1 MHRKG
6 AADLHGLDDEIFL
19 VLSGAAQVT
28 LGGDVTDGRAMAA
41 NETRGTTIASGKTWS
56 VGAGD
61 LISIPRGSRIRWT
74 PAGATFFTSPSR
86 SLRADGPLSARHVSG
101 DA

>member
-6 AADLHGLDDEIFL
+6 AADLHGLDGEIFL
-19 VLSGAAQVT
+19 VLSGAAQVA
-28 LGGDVTDGRAMAA
+28 LGGDITDGRAMAA

-61 LISIPRGSRIRWT
+61 LISIPRGVAHQMDPGRGRVLYVVIKIAPR
-74 PAGATFFTSPSR
+74 
-86 SLRADGPLSARHVSG
+86 
-101 DA
+101 